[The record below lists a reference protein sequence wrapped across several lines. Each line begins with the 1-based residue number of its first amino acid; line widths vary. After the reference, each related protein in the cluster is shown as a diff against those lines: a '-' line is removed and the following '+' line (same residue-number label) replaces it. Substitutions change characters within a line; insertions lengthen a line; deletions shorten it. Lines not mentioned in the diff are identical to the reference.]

1 MIGSEVENSTS
12 VLASDPLLLQAESV
26 DDAQLLPSV
35 SATYPYRDETGT
47 RTISR
52 DDFERIRSGLRQ
64 VLSKEIAVISAQIA
78 GGREGHEREELIR
91 KEEGFR
97 SRVAEVIGGKR
108 FPPV

>member
-47 RTISR
+47 SGSLVTNVAFGRCLANVRGNGHDR
-52 DDFERIRSGLRQ
+52 DN
-64 VLSKEIAVISAQIA
+64 
-78 GGREGHEREELIR
+78 
-91 KEEGFR
+91 
-97 SRVAEVIGGKR
+97 
-108 FPPV
+108 